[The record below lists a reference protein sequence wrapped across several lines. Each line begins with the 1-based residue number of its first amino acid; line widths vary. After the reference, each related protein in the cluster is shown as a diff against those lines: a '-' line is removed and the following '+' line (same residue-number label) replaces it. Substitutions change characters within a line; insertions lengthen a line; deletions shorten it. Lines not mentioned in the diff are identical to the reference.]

1 MEELSIV
8 VALLVVYNL
17 YLTLKI
23 SNIRKVALSQTGKLT
38 TELIKKSM
46 PLISAK
52 LNNDLTIAVNRME
65 KIIIDYIDQHTDIPV
80 PELEKERTLK
90 K

>member
-52 LNNDLTIAVNRME
+52 LNKDLTIAVNRME